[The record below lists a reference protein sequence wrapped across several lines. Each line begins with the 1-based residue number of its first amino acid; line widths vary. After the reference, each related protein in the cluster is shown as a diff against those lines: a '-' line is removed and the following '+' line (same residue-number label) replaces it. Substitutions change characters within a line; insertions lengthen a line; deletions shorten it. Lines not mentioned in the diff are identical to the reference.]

1 MRKLNFWQKPVL
13 THFPA
18 NRKQELSAAEETN
31 REVCLTPAYRF
42 CTAVYFLLQ
51 PVILLLDFSSLVS
64 VVSRPLILV
73 AAGFQTACATINHK
87 MSAAALLVRVG
98 VY

>member
-31 REVCLTPAYRF
+31 GEVCLTPTYQF
-42 CTAVYFLLQ
+42 CNALYFLITS
-51 PVILLLDFSSLVS
+51 VSMLLLVFFSLVS
-64 VVSRPLILV
+64 VGSRTVILV
-73 AAGFQTACATINHK
+73 AAIFQTACATRIHK
-87 MSAAALLVRVG
+87 MSAAAVIRR
-98 VY
+98 